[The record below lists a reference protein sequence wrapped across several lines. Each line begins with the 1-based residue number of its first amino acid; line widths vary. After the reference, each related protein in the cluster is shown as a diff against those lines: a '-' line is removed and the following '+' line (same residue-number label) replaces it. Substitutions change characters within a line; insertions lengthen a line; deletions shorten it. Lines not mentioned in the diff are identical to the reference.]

1 MVFGNRIRTL
11 ARRLWI
17 VGAVSSLLGIA
28 ACSSGSSSPPAP
40 PPPPPPPDTL
50 ESRLSA
56 SVALVHSDPAV
67 QTFLQQPGSGWV
79 EAWFNFPDTLADDV
93 WFGIDQEL
101 IEGVDDPNTFAGA
114 DWMGLIA
121 VNRSG
126 QLGTPVGS
134 AASHA
139 GTPDDAQ
146 DWNIQDMGVTL
157 QPDTWYRLRGEVDFD
172 TRTFT
177 RMELEG
183 PGVNVSVDLSGLLLS
198 YPNYAPFDDSFLT
211 YYVFSLRAAE
221 FAGPGTTVVYFDDVE
236 GGIQTATGPLTVF
249 TDGFETQSV
258 FEDIPVSLPV
268 IPLANVTESLWYK
281 ERDEAII
288 STSNSRQRSG
298 NFSLA
303 CDATLIDQ

>member
-1 MVFGNRIRTL
+1 MQTGDGFKTWV
-11 ARRLWI
+11 RRSSI
-17 VGAVSSLLGIA
+17 VAVVLGLA
-28 ACSSGSSSPPAP
+28 ACSSGGSSPPAP

-93 WFGIDQEL
+93 WFGIDQEF
-101 IEGVDDPNTFAGA
+101 IEGVNQPQTFAGA

-121 VNRSG
+121 VNRGG

-134 AASHA
+134 AQSHA

-146 DWNIQDMGVTL
+146 DWVIQDLGVTL
-157 QPDTWYRLRGEVDFD
+157 QPDTWYRLRGEVDFA

-183 PGVNVSVDLSGLLLS
+183 PGVNASADLTGRLLS
-198 YPNYAPFDDSFLT
+198 YPNYIPFDEPFMT
-211 YYVFSLRAAE
+211 YYVFTLRAAE
-221 FAGPGTTVVYFDDVE
+221 FAGPGTTEVYFDDVE
-236 GGIQTATGPLTVF
+236 AGIQTASGPVTIF
-249 TDGFETQSV
+249 TDGFENQSV
-258 FEDIPVSLPV
+258 FDDIPVALPV
-268 IPLANVTESLWYK
+268 IPLANITEFLWYK
-281 ERDEAII
+281 ERDEALIR
-288 STSNSRQRSG
+288 TSNARQRSG
-298 NFSLA
+298 NFSLI
-303 CDATLIDQ
+303 CDATLIEQ

>member
-1 MVFGNRIRTL
+1 MQTGRWLKTWV
-11 ARRLWI
+11 RRSSI
-17 VGAVSSLLGIA
+17 GAFVLGLLGLA
-28 ACSSGSSSPPAP
+28 ACSSGGSSPPAP
-40 PPPPPPPDTL
+40 PPPDTI

-67 QTFLQQPGSGWV
+67 QAFLQAPGSGWV
-79 EAWFNFPDTLADDV
+79 EAWFSFPDTLAEDV

-101 IEGVDDPNTFAGA
+101 IEGVDQPRTFAGA

-134 AASHA
+134 AQSHA
-139 GTPDDAQ
+139 GAPDDAL
-146 DWNIQDMGVTL
+146 DWVIQDLGVTL
-157 QPDTWYRLRGEVDFD
+157 QPDTWYRLRGEVDFG

-183 PGVNVSVDLSGLLLS
+183 PGVNASADLTGLLLS
-198 YPNYAPFDDSFLT
+198 YPNYIPFDDPFMT

-236 GGIQTATGPLTVF
+236 GGIETASGPVTVF
-249 TDGFETQSV
+249 TDGFENQSV
-258 FEDIPVSLPV
+258 FEDIPVALPV
-268 IPLANVTESLWYK
+268 IPLANVTEFLWYK
-281 ERDEAII
+281 EREEALIR
-288 STSNSRQRSG
+288 TTNTRQRSG
-298 NFSLA
+298 NFSMI
-303 CDATLIDQ
+303 CDATLIEQ